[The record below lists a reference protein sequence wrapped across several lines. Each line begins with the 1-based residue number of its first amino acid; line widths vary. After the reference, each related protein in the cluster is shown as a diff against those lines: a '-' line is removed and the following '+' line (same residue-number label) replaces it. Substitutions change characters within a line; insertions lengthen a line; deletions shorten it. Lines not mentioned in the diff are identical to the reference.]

1 MHFLKWCATHQE
13 LLWIKLYF
21 RDTDNSPY
29 LPNYCVNINQWF
41 KNPSLVLCT
50 TNLRSS
56 SWLCASAWAT
66 RSNRN
71 DLAVRGDAPP
81 PLLLSP
87 MCSSSLDISELIGA
101 SCSYGIAPLVL
112 LLTFRRYRHNIRKT
126 TCSQSISDSDVRC
139 TCVMCVKLHKR
150 QLVL

>member
-1 MHFLKWCATHQE
+1 MLLTRRNTFFSRHWQQSIFAQLLHKYQQMVQKW
-13 LLWIKLYF
+13 
-21 RDTDNSPY
+21 
-29 LPNYCVNINQWF
+29 LPSI
-41 KNPSLVLCT
+41 LVVLFT

-87 MCSSSLDISELIGA
+87 MCSSSLDISALIGA
-101 SCSYGIAPLVL
+101 SCSCGIAPLEL
-112 LLTFRRYRHNIRKT
+112 LLTFSGCRHNIRKT

-139 TCVMCVKLHKR
+139 MCVMCVKLHKR
-150 QLVL
+150 RLVL